1 MQFVYW
7 CVKIKGK
14 LQGICNNQTHIANE
28 YSYSLFI
35 HRDLTFLYCF
45 YMLLSVAVFKVHEK
59 YAEILS
65 SPGLIKSNINILE
78 HYKINFWGGII
89 FCFVNFFVRNQL
101 HLYSLIHV
109 GQGKKKWSQVLQV
122 ERIEIIMVSSISL
135 YLICSM
141 IRLHVHP
148 VAF

>member
-1 MQFVYW
+1 M
-7 CVKIKGK
+7 KIKGK

-45 YMLLSVAVFKVHEK
+45 YMLLSVLSMCLKLHEK

-65 SPGLIKSNINILE
+65 SPGPIKSNINILE
-78 HYKINFWGGII
+78 HYKINFFLGGGII

-122 ERIEIIMVSSISL
+122 EPIEIIMVSSISL

-141 IRLHVHP
+141 TRLHVHP

>member
-1 MQFVYW
+1 M
-7 CVKIKGK
+7 KIKGK

-45 YMLLSVAVFKVHEK
+45 YMLLSVVSVCLKLHEK
-59 YAEILS
+59 FAEILS

-78 HYKINFWGGII
+78 HYKINFLGGGGKLF

-109 GQGKKKWSQVLQV
+109 GQGKKK
-122 ERIEIIMVSSISL
+122 
-135 YLICSM
+135 
-141 IRLHVHP
+141 
-148 VAF
+148 